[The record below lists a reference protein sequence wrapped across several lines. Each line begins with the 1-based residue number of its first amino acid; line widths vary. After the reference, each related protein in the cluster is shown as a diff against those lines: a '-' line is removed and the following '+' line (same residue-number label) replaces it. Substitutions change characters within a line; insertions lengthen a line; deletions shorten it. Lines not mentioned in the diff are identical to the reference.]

1 MSKIVR
7 NTLFAGLTLL
17 ATTALTAPTW
27 AATQAEIDS
36 FAKNLGYRFT
46 ILDNKAPGGFVS
58 EIQLTVPKT
67 VPQGAWSL
75 HVGFV
80 MPVKALD
87 SDVFD
92 LKHIN
97 GDNYVLTPKPGAVL
111 KPGATYS
118 LKFHADGSWY
128 NAFKIMPNAYIAADG
143 LKART
148 IAATRPAVDPQT
160 GEEILPFHTPL
171 TDEAKLGSE
180 DSNVWMTPERLFQ
193 QTAQREATVAAPEFI
208 ILPTPVSVKRLDG
221 AALNLKAGLKI
232 DINTNLSDVRPA
244 VADLETSGL
253 RLSTTGVPVAIT
265 IDAASGKPG
274 SYHLTAQNGKIAI
287 TAGDAAGAA
296 YALESLRQQ
305 AVFENG
311 RLKPLEITDAPRFAF
326 RGLHIDVARN
336 FQSKA
341 YILGMLDRMETY
353 KLNQLHLHLGDDEG
367 WRLAITDL
375 PELTDIGGHR
385 CHDPAEDK
393 CLLPQLGGLA
403 EGGGYSDG
411 YLTRE
416 DYIEIVMAAKARHI
430 TVIPSFDMPGHS
442 RAATRAMESR
452 ARRLI
457 AEGKPE
463 DAARYRLI
471 DPEDTTVYDSIQ
483 HYNDNTLNIC
493 LPSTYSFIEKVI
505 DSIAEYHNAA
515 GAPLKLYHIGA
526 DETAGAWKDSKP
538 CQALM
543 QAQGLTHEKMTPYF
557 IQKVSAILEARGIEP
572 AGWSDGMGHVDPA
585 KMPKAVQ
592 SNSWGGLFSGG
603 SKEAYEHANRGWD
616 VVMSTP
622 DVMYLDMPYAFDPK
636 ERGYDW
642 ASRATDLYKVF
653 VFMPENLAAN
663 AEVMKTVPNTPG
675 TIADPVPLNGQG
687 RITGIQ
693 GQLWSEGVRSAQIAD
708 YMLYP
713 RVIALAERAWHTGSW
728 EPAYV
733 AGKSYSWGGGQVDN
747 AALLSDWQGFNARL
761 KPHLAALD
769 KAGVRYRVPVPGAR
783 VNGGVLEANLPYG
796 GLTIQYRMK
805 GGAWKTYS
813 APVEVKGSVE
823 LRTVAAG
830 GGRYSRTVSVQ

>member
-1 MSKIVR
+1 MSKTVR
-7 NTLFAGLTLL
+7 NTLFAGLTVL
-17 ATTALTAPTW
+17 ATSALTSTAW
-27 AATQAEIDS
+27 AISQGEIDS
-36 FAKNLGYRFT
+36 LARNLGYQFT
-46 ILDNKAPGGFVS
+46 ILDNKSPAGFVS
-58 EIQLTVPKT
+58 EIRLTLPKAL
-67 VPQGAWSL
+67 PKGAWSV

-80 MPVKALD
+80 APMKTLD
-87 SDVFD
+87 SEVFD
-92 LKHIN
+92 LTHIN
-97 GDNYVLTPKPGAVL
+97 GDNYVLTPKAGAIL

-118 LKFHADGSWY
+118 LRLTGDGRWY
-128 NAFKIMPNAYIAADG
+128 NGFKIMPNAYITADG
-143 LKART
+143 VQART
-148 IAATRPAVDPQT
+148 IEATRTAVDPAS

-171 TDEAKLGSE
+171 ADEAVTGS
-180 DSNVWMTPERLFQ
+180 DDANVWMTPERLFH
-193 QTAQREATVAAPEFI
+193 QTAQRQTNVAAPEFV
-208 ILPTPVSVKRLDG
+208 ILPTPAAIKRLEG
-221 AALNLKAGLKI
+221 APLNLKAGLKFA
-232 DINTNLSDVRPA
+232 INTNLSDVRAA
-244 VADLETSGL
+244 VADLEGAGF
-253 RLSTTGVPVAIT
+253 RLSDSGVPVAIT
-265 IDAASGKPG
+265 IDATASRPG
-274 SYHLTAQNGKIAI
+274 SYRMTAQNGKIAI
-287 TAGDAAGAA
+287 TAADASGAA

-311 RLKPLEITDAPRFAF
+311 RLKPLEIIDAPRFAF

-341 YILGMLDRMETY
+341 YILGLIERMETY

-385 CHDPAEDK
+385 CHDPEENK

-411 YLTRE
+411 YLTRD

-442 RAATRAMESR
+442 RAATRSMEAR

-463 DAARYRLI
+463 EAARYRLI
-471 DPEDTTVYDSIQ
+471 DPEDATVYNSIQ
-483 HYNDNTLNIC
+483 HYDDNTLNIC
-493 LPSTYSFIEKVI
+493 IPSTYTFIEKVI
-505 DSIAEYHNAA
+505 DSIAEYHQAA

-526 DETAGAWKDSKP
+526 DETAGAWKESKP

-543 QAQGLTHEKMTPYF
+543 QAENLTPEKMTPYF
-557 IQKVSAILEARGIEP
+557 IQRVSAILDAKGIEP
-572 AGWSDGMGHVDPA
+572 AGWSDGMGHVDPT
-585 KMPKAVQ
+585 KMPRVVQ

-603 SKEAYEHANRGWD
+603 VKEAHDHANRGWS

-653 VFMPENLAAN
+653 VFMPENLPAN
-663 AEVMKTVPNTPG
+663 AEVMKTVPNAPG
-675 TIADPVPLNGQG
+675 TIADTTPLNGG
-687 RITGIQ
+687 KIAGMQ

-713 RVIALAERAWHTGSW
+713 RVIALAERAWHTGVW

-733 AGKSYSWGGGQVDN
+733 PGKTYSWGGGQVN
-747 AALLSDWQGFNARL
+747 GAALLNDWQSFNARL

-783 VNGGVLEANLPYG
+783 ITGGVLEANVPYG
-796 GLTIQYRMK
+796 GLTIQYRTK

-813 APVEVKGSVE
+813 TPVAVTGPVE
-823 LRTVAAG
+823 LRTATAG
-830 GGRYSRTVSVQ
+830 GGRYSRSVTVQ